1 MKHLLNS
8 RLLASSAVG
17 GLLIISQAVV
27 LTSCTTTSAGS
38 QSKDD
43 SLAAAGFMERPA
55 NTKKR
60 QTMQARLPANQFLK
74 RVRGNTVS
82 YVYSDPTGC
91 KCIYIGSQKSYDR
104 YRQAQQQ
111 KRVLNAEQLI
121 ASDYDDDLWDWESW
135 GPSISGFYGPFGP
148 GWD

>member
-1 MKHLLNS
+1 VKRLLNS
-8 RLLASSAVG
+8 RLLASGVG
-17 GLLIISQAVV
+17 GVLIVAQAVA
-27 LTSCTTTSAGS
+27 LTSCTTTSAGN
-38 QSKDD
+38 QSKGD
-43 SLAAAGFMERPA
+43 SLAAAGFVERPA

-74 RVRGNTVS
+74 RVHGNSVS
-82 YVYSDPTGC
+82 YVYSDPAGC

-104 YRQAQQQ
+104 YRQTQ

>member
-1 MKHLLNS
+1 MKRLLNS
-8 RLLASSAVG
+8 RLLASGVG
-17 GLLIISQAVV
+17 GVLIVAQAVA
-27 LTSCTTTSAGS
+27 LTSCTTTSAGN
-38 QSKDD
+38 QSKGD
-43 SLAAAGFMERPA
+43 SLAAAGFVERPA

-74 RVRGNTVS
+74 RVHGNSVS
-82 YVYSDPTGC
+82 YVYSDPAGC

-104 YRQAQQQ
+104 YRQTQ